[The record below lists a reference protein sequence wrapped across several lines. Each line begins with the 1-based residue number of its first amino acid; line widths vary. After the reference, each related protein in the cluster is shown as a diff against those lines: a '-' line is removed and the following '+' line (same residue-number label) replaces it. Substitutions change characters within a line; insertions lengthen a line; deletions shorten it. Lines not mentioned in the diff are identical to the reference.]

1 MHERYMGMKR
11 CLPKTDRLP
20 HHPHVPGAHGRSPQP
35 LCRTD
40 NAAAVVSTVL
50 EASEM
55 GQLTAAIKDWCPG
68 GPEGS
73 MLLYRASR
81 DGWSPTAF
89 HAKCGRSS
97 PSIALI
103 RLEARS
109 GETAGSVVGGFSS
122 VSWAGDNGYK
132 ESSDAF
138 IFMLKDGSSSGL
150 GSFQPMK
157 WGVKCSEAGSAVWC
171 SRADGPTFGLN
182 DLQVEFSYNRARMFS
197 GSSTYNIPAGSPY
210 LALGSDRLVVDL
222 EVFLVCPQATTPPPT
237 GLPLPP
243 QPAGILSTTAQGS
256 TLLLIA
262 KAAAVGD
269 ARGIMDALQAVPPG
283 NQREDTS
290 HALARTIGEP
300 AYEWFPPA
308 RGGEPPPVGPPS
320 PRTAQALGTIASGG
334 WVKARAIL
342 AAVVKDDAGT
352 KDPSAVYALALCD
365 HKICGGSAAAT
376 NHLLDGLAA
385 EDLDRWPGSASTR
398 KHPDTRAFPL
408 GALVRAHLLAALVA
422 PSSQQQGTTN
432 RVWNTQA
439 TPAQD
444 PKARACALAVSFL
457 RSPSKAREIGK
468 VDSSLWTTAAE
479 LLVRENGGSL
489 ATSLLNPSGRGGV
502 GNSSIGGAQ
511 RGGVSGSSDN
521 LVVKWQRLRK
531 QCPSEGMDS
540 LFEMSGLDAIKEACL
555 KHATLAVFNKEHG
568 FDPANGS
575 YNIRLEGNPG
585 TGENLELKRKPS
597 VLSLSPR

>member
-1 MHERYMGMKR
+1 MHERYIGMNR
-11 CLPKTDRLP
+11 LPKADELP
-20 HHPHVPGAHGRSPQP
+20 HRRHVPGAHGWSPQS
-35 LCRTD
+35 LCRTEI
-40 NAAAVVSTVL
+40 AAAGVSTVL

-68 GPEGS
+68 GPEGL

-81 DGWSPTAF
+81 DGWTPTAF
-89 HAKCGRSS
+89 HVKCGRSS
-97 PSIALI
+97 PTITLV

-109 GETAGSVVGGFSS
+109 GERAGSVVGGFSS
-122 VSWAGDNGYK
+122 VSWAGDNMYK
-132 ESSDAF
+132 ESPDAF

-150 GSFQPMK
+150 ASFQPMK

-182 DLQVEFSYNRARMFS
+182 DLQVEFSYDCARMFP
-197 GSSTYNIPAGSPY
+197 GSRTYSIPAGSPY

-222 EVFLVCPQATTPPPT
+222 EVFLVCPKATTPPLT
-237 GLPLPP
+237 GAPLPP
-243 QPAGILSTTAQGS
+243 QPAGIHEKIPAQGS

-262 KAAAVGD
+262 KAAAIGD
-269 ARGIMDALQAVPPG
+269 AHGILDALQAVPRG
-283 NQREDTS
+283 KQREDTS
-290 HALARTIGEP
+290 HALARTIGGP

-308 RGGEPPPVGPPS
+308 RGGEPPPVGPSS

-342 AAVVKDDAGT
+342 AAVVKVAGT

-365 HKICGGSAAAT
+365 HKICGGSAAAA
-376 NHLLDGLAA
+376 NQLLDGLAA
-385 EDLDRWPGSASTR
+385 RDLDLWPGSASTR
-398 KHPDTRAFPL
+398 QHPDTRAFPL
-408 GALVRAHLLAALVA
+408 GALVRAHLLAALVT
-422 PSSQQQGTTN
+422 PSSQQQGTTK

-457 RSPSKAREIGK
+457 RSPSKAREVGK
-468 VDSSLWTTAAE
+468 VDSALWTTAAE

-502 GNSSIGGAQ
+502 GNSSMGGAQ
-511 RGGVSGSSDN
+511 RGGVSGSSDK
-521 LVVKWQRLRK
+521 LVMKWQRLRE
-531 QCPSEGMDS
+531 QCPSEGMDL

-585 TGENLELKRKPS
+585 TGENLD
-597 VLSLSPR
+597 